1 MFVFSNLATPSSENK
16 VPFHHSHHPHSHH
29 HSNDPNDLQQ
39 QQQEMSILK
48 ELVRSNSITIMDGF
62 NPLINN
68 GGQCQSTDSSTIL
81 TTNGIGIGNGGD
93 YGDLQNRLIDSEPT
107 SLINTNNQQQQQ
119 LRNHYHHHHHHQL
132 TLMYVSYN
140 NNAFFPCI
148 HYVLIILIDD
158 DESFFYK
165 KNDANNNLMLIALMI
180 KHL

>member
-1 MFVFSNLATPSSENK
+1 MNGKFCNSNFCLFSNLATPSSENK

-39 QQQEMSILK
+39 QQEMSILK

-68 GGQCQSTDSSTIL
+68 GGGIGQSTDSSTIL
-81 TTNGIGIGNGGD
+81 TTNGIIGGD

-107 SLINTNNQQQQQ
+107 SLINTNNHQQQ
-119 LRNHYHHHHHHQL
+119 LRNNYHHHHHHHQL

-140 NNAFFPCI
+140 NNAFFFCI
-148 HYVLIILIDD
+148 HCVVIILIDD
-158 DESFFYK
+158 DE
-165 KNDANNNLMLIALMI
+165 
-180 KHL
+180 